1 MKDHQTNDDI
11 IERAFPALQKAGVR
25 LTSTQDRE
33 LFCTE
38 YRKLKLSTVAKTLE
52 GHGYELISETQA
64 PEKDC
69 MLATWLIKNQTKA
82 LATEEMTF
90 LDFRAPIE
98 IQALMLSD
106 NVM

>member
-11 IERAFPALQKAGVR
+11 IERSFAALQQAGVK
-25 LTSTQDRE
+25 LNSPKDQE
-33 LFCTE
+33 AFCAE
-38 YRKLKLSTVAKTLE
+38 YRKIKLEAIASMLKN
-52 GHGYELISETQA
+52 HGYEIISANQM

-69 MLATWLIKNQTKA
+69 VLATWLIKNQTKA

-98 IQALMLSD
+98 MQALMLSD